1 MLLARIL
8 RQNLLTGSEYKIMIS
23 RPFTPLLVA
32 ALFAISGIAFA
43 AGDDLKEINRLY
55 QQGQTSQALEQV
67 NAYLASKPKDAQAR
81 FIKGVILTDQ
91 KKTEEAIKVFT
102 ELTEEY
108 PELPEPYNN
117 LAVLYASLGQYERA
131 KIALELAIR
140 THPSYATAHENLGDI
155 YAQLASRAYDKA
167 LQLDVTN
174 TTAQTKLAMIKD
186 LFGPKATRANNAV
199 VATAKPAP
207 SKSVEPPKPA
217 TVATVVEEPVK
228 SAPPSKRVD
237 TSANADS
244 GEIVGAVEAWAK
256 AWSDKNVQRYLSAYA
271 PNFQPPKG
279 ESRESWE
286 SERKKRLQSA
296 KFIKVNVSQAKV
308 SMSGD
313 DEATVVFHQSYQSNT
328 LKSSGKKTLHLVRI
342 DGKWLIKSEKNRG

>member
-8 RQNLLTGSEYKIMIS
+8 RRNFLMGSEYKIMIS

-32 ALFAISGIAFA
+32 ALFALSGIAYA

-55 QQGQTSQALEQV
+55 QQGQTAQALDQV

-81 FIKGVILTDQ
+81 FLKGVILTDQ

-174 TTAQTKLAMIKD
+174 TTAQTKLSMIKD
-186 LFGPKATRANNAV
+186 LFNAKSGRATIAAVPKPITAKPVEPSKPAA
-199 VATAKPAP
+199 VATVIEEPAKPAP
-207 SKSVEPPKPA
+207 SPKRA
-217 TVATVVEEPVK
+217 EKTAASNDSNEVV
-228 SAPPSKRVD
+228 
-237 TSANADS
+237 N
-244 GEIVGAVEAWAK
+244 AVEAWAK
-256 AWSDKNVQRYLSAYA
+256 AWSDKNVSGYLSFYA
-271 PNFQPPKG
+271 PGFQTPKG
-279 ESRESWE
+279 ESRDAWE

-296 KFIKVNVSQAKV
+296 KFIRVKV
-308 SMSGD
+308 SETKVTMNSD
-313 DEATVVFHQSYQSNT
+313 DDATIVFRQTYQSNT
-328 LKSSGKKTLHLVRI
+328 LKSSGKKTMHLVKV